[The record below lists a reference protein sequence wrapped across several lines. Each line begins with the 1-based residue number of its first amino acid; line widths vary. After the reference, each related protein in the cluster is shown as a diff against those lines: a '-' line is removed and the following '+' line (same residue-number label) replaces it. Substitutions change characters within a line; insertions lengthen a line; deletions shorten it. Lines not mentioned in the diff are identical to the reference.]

1 MQMQH
6 VMTRSPETIR
16 PEDVLLK
23 AKEMM
28 DAGGFRRLPV
38 VREGRV
44 VGILTERDLREHG
57 GYLKST
63 KVDAVMRAP
72 VVTVES
78 KASVEEAARLMLRN
92 KIGGL
97 PVVDGGKLVG
107 IVTSSDLLRAFLD
120 VVEATQKMIQR

>member
-63 KVDAVMRAP
+63 KVDAIMRVP

-78 KASVEEAARLMLRN
+78 KASVEDAARLMLRN

>member
-63 KVDAVMRAP
+63 KVDAIMRAP